1 MYLCVPELKT
11 TDFNTFIMRKFLLA
25 GLSSDVAEGI
35 VITSY
40 EGEFDVKEE
49 MEFDDETD
57 SGSESSSNLSNPSV
71 WEMAWD

>member
-1 MYLCVPELKT
+1 MNL
-11 TDFNTFIMRKFLLA
+11 

-57 SGSESSSNLSNPSV
+57 SGSESSSNLSNSSV

>member
-1 MYLCVPELKT
+1 MKKGTAYQTPYIRVVNL
-11 TDFNTFIMRKFLLA
+11 